1 MAEDYKK
8 PEKIVPLRLGE
19 YLTCS
24 RGSIVMAIKNKL
36 ESLERGN
43 NNSGLGEF
51 LVELGIITEEELQN
65 ALRRQRADGIGLCHV
80 FSSRCQAP
88 ANKTLGLSVSI
99 TISEIPGGSMN
110 VRVDFTLI
118 CDSNGLDYGFDRV
131 MNFDSSKT
139 VIVGK
144 PDRDPDDSS
153 PCGCNCYD
161 VIVSE

>member
-1 MAEDYKK
+1 MKKLTLLLFVVFTFSCSSSDEDRPITLTVGIDDDAYY
-8 PEKIVPLRLGE
+8 EINSIVLPGHSFDVLI
-19 YLTCS
+19 S
-24 RGSIVMAIKNKL
+24 RGTS
-36 ESLERGN
+36 
-43 NNSGLGEF
+43 
-51 LVELGIITEEELQN
+51 
-65 ALRRQRADGIGLCHV
+65 
-80 FSSRCQAP
+80 
-88 ANKTLGLSVSI
+88 KTF

-110 VRVDFTLI
+110 VRVDFALI